1 MWWVM
6 EEKFVS
12 TLNRGTCHKRDRIR
26 KKNINRLHRISKRR
40 NREDRMQNKFAY
52 GEPIVF
58 HEYEAPEETFIR
70 QNECFELMH
79 DVHGEPFLA
88 KSALTRAELV
98 MIASALLK
106 EEKDEN
112 RG

>member
-40 NREDRMQNKFAY
+40 NREDRN
-52 GEPIVF
+52 
-58 HEYEAPEETFIR
+58 
-70 QNECFELMH
+70 
-79 DVHGEPFLA
+79 
-88 KSALTRAELV
+88 
-98 MIASALLK
+98 
-106 EEKDEN
+106 
-112 RG
+112 